1 MTEEAKQRLLKIARA
16 SVEAA
21 VNNKPLPQIEE
32 THPELQAEQGCFVTL
47 KRREMLRGCLGSFT
61 GDKPLYKMVNEMA
74 RSSATRDPRFF
85 SQPITPAELPEIE
98 IEISVLSPLERIENP
113 LDITLGMHG
122 IYIKKGMASGCF
134 LPQVATE
141 TGWTKEEFLSNC
153 CSHKAGLN
161 PRAWEEP
168 DTEVLV
174 FTAEVF
180 SEKEMGLDPRRP

>member
-1 MTEEAKQRLLKIARA
+1 MTEHARQRLLKIARA

-21 VNNKPLPQIEE
+21 VNGKPLPKVEE
-32 THPELQAEQGCFVTL
+32 TRPELQPEQGCFVTL
-47 KRREMLRGCLGSFT
+47 KKDQMLRGCLGSFT
-61 GDKPLYKMVNEMA
+61 GDKPLYEMVNEMA

-85 SQPITPAELPEIE
+85 SQHITPAELPQIE
-98 IEISVLSPLERIENP
+98 IEISVLSTLERIENP
-113 LDITLGMHG
+113 LDITLGVHG
-122 IYIKKGMASGCF
+122 IYITKGLAAGCF

-161 PRAWEEP
+161 SRAWEEP
-168 DTEVLV
+168 DTDVLV

-180 SEKEMGLDPRRP
+180 GEAKMGQGRRP